1 MEKLK
6 EKVSIMEVKLEKH
19 LNKCDNF
26 EKDAKMLTKMLADE
40 SSVKTYGVTVWLPEL
55 MELGEERE
63 TIISESRAIL
73 LEAKENFFKENFNI
87 DINSKDIDK
96 ERKEKLEKIF
106 IRSEEMEIMWDM
118 VDKTSEMT
126 VFKIDCPEELEGFIQ
141 EIGRVRS

>member
-6 EKVSIMEVKLEKH
+6 EKVSIIEVKLEEH
-19 LNKCDNF
+19 LTRCDNF

-96 ERKEKLEKIF
+96 ERKEKLDKIF
-106 IRSEEMEIMWDM
+106 MRSEEMKIMWNM
-118 VDKTSEMT
+118 IEEYSKIRT
-126 VFKIDCPEELEGFIQ
+126 FKIDCPKELEGFIQ
-141 EIGRVRS
+141 EIRRVRS

>member
-19 LNKCDNF
+19 LTKCDNF

>member
-1 MEKLK
+1 
-6 EKVSIMEVKLEKH
+6 MEVKLEKH
-19 LNKCDNF
+19 LTKCDNF

-106 IRSEEMEIMWDM
+106 IRSEEMENMWDM